1 MAGRDFL
8 PSIWILTGGAE
19 YMHSILMELFDQ
31 KDLGTVSR
39 RGSELWVLGKGCG
52 QILKCQD
59 LLKDLY
65 LGDQDLKIFPPFER
79 KKCVPGMPQENLI
92 LVGGW
97 ELKKLKGKD
106 DTLEWALVGMK

>member
-8 PSIWILTGGAE
+8 PSIWILMGGAE

-52 QILKCQD
+52 
-59 LLKDLY
+59 
-65 LGDQDLKIFPPFER
+65 
-79 KKCVPGMPQENLI
+79 
-92 LVGGW
+92 
-97 ELKKLKGKD
+97 
-106 DTLEWALVGMK
+106 